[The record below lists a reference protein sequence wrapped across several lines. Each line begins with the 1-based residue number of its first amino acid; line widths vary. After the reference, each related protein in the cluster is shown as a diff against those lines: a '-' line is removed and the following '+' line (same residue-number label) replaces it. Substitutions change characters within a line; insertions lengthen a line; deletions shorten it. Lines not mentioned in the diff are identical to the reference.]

1 VRPVNAC
8 QAYQDSW
15 TVQQTLTQNCC
26 DFFPFF
32 CQDLHVYGPCFIT
45 VPDHL
50 EEVGSKS
57 PAVLQAGFKLNAILS
72 LLYYQLQKQF
82 LNLKFHQCHL
92 QPLGTRRTFGHSWS
106 DNPLSVLVM
115 ISDSSFLN
123 VEIYNNLFP

>member
-1 VRPVNAC
+1 MPVKPTKTLG
-8 QAYQDSW
+8 QFSRLSHK
-15 TVQQTLTQNCC
+15 TVVI
-26 DFFPFF
+26 FFPFF
-32 CQDLHVYGPCFIT
+32 VKTYMYGPCFIT

-106 DNPLSVLVM
+106 DNPYLYWS
-115 ISDSSFLN
+115 
-123 VEIYNNLFP
+123 